1 MSNTLVRNASRGM
14 EEQYYNIYARFID
27 QRLDLCKANA
37 DDTEPVKGQIV
48 VSLLSR
54 EMGNGSSSNVGHTAV
69 ADPLGD
75 ISCPDLLPEGWEERR
90 TSAGRLYYV
99 NHHTKT
105 TQWFRPNRYKRGLKK
120 LSPFYEYIIRI

>member
-1 MSNTLVRNASRGM
+1 MRGRPVF
-14 EEQYYNIYARFID
+14 NVIDLTILTSSFSD

-54 EMGNGSSSNVGHTAV
+54 EMGNGSSSNVGHIAV

-105 TQWFRPNRYKRGLKK
+105 TQWFRPSR
-120 LSPFYEYIIRI
+120 